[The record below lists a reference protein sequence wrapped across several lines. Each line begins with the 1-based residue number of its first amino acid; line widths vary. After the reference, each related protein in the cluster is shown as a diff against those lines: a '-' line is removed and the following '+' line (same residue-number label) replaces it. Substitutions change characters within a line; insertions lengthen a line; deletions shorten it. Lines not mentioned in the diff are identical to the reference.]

1 MRYIKIRLV
10 HEDEC
15 QEMTAHQAE
24 TQVLADGSLLIFLYT
39 ANIL

>member
-1 MRYIKIRLV
+1 MRHVKIGPV

-24 TQVLADGSLLIFLYT
+24 TQVFADGSLLILFYA
-39 ANIL
+39 ANI